1 MADPADGIAAQIR
14 GIEQG
19 HGKPIAVWIE
29 LLARNAGQPG
39 GIRSRQ
45 LWMRSGDRG
54 RVQRPVRI
62 ASASPG
68 QQTSTPHNQILLKGG
83 PNRVSPA
90 SHSASPPQPGPG

>member
-39 GIRSRQ
+39 ADSLAAAVDA
-45 LWMRSGDRG
+45 LW
-54 RVQRPVRI
+54 RPR
-62 ASASPG
+62 PG
-68 QQTSTPHNQILLKGG
+68 STPCSH
-83 PNRVSPA
+83 RVCVSSPA
-90 SHSASPPQPGPG
+90 DVDPPQPDPSERRSKPREPG